1 MRKTLEAFKM
11 HRTPPPSKSAP
22 NNPATFIKKCAILA
36 TVVLSLVT
44 APHTAAAQAHTT
56 LPDISAIQ
64 SSIHAEDAIVGR
76 AIASRDF
83 ATLQRYWSPSLV
95 VNGPTNKIVNRDQV
109 VESMHHGGLN
119 YTSLKGKTE
128 FFTVTNGVAID
139 MGHDEVVTADGP
151 MAGKHLVRRSTNIFQ
166 RSGDDW
172 VLIARQAT
180 YVGFDGAILAGT
192 VTSPFTPPSPVPED
206 AAIHAQIDAN
216 GRAVGHAIAT
226 NDFAALKKL
235 WSPAMVVNSPG
246 NNILTRDQVFAAM
259 REDKLKY
266 ESGKVY
272 QDAFFVSK
280 DVAIEM
286 GHEDIVMANG
296 PMAGQPL
303 KRRFTNVWQQVGD
316 TWAQIARQATYV
328 GIDGEAVYGHPDP
341 TLDLV
346 SLATPNTSPTTE
358 VNGSPEDVKAIE
370 ALVHSNPSDHVT
382 EDVSFTNIFG
392 TVRFGREE
400 FIQRH
405 KEIGQTFFKGTTG
418 KSSITKLRFI
428 RPDVAVVD
436 VSGELSGFQK
446 LYPGLPVGKDGILR
460 NKLLLVLV
468 KENGVW
474 WITEFHN
481 VAVTPEV

>member
-1 MRKTLEAFKM
+1 M
-11 HRTPPPSKSAP
+11 HGTPYPSELPPQKSATWRKRVSI
-22 NNPATFIKKCAILA
+22 PAAALVAIVIA
-36 TVVLSLVT
+36 HQ
-44 APHTAAAQAHTT
+44 AAAAQAAATS
-56 LPDISAIQ
+56 PDVSAIE
-64 SSIHAEDAIVGR
+64 SKIHAEDSIIGR
-76 AIASRDF
+76 AIATRDF
-83 ATLQRYWSPSLV
+83 ATVQKYWSPSLV
-95 VNGPTNKIVNRDQV
+95 VNGPANKIVNRNQV
-109 VESMHHGGLN
+109 VESMHNGGLN

-192 VTSPFTPPSPVPED
+192 VTSPFTPPSPAPDD
-206 AAIHAQIDAN
+206 AAIHTQIEAN
-216 GRAVGHAIAT
+216 GRAVGNAIAT
-226 NDFAALKKL
+226 NDFAALEKL

-266 ESGKVY
+266 SSAKAVPE
-272 QDAFFVSK
+272 AFYTVR
-280 DVAIEM
+280 DLAIEM
-286 GHEDIVMANG
+286 GHDDIVMANG
-296 PMAGQPL
+296 PMAGKPIS
-303 KRRFTNVWQQVGD
+303 RRFTNVWQKNGD
-316 TWAQIARQATYV
+316 QWLQIARQATYV
-328 GIDGEAVYGHPDP
+328 GIDGGAVYGHPDP
-341 TLDLV
+341 TLDPI
-346 SLATPNTSPTTE
+346 SLAAPTFPQNTAVT
-358 VNGSPEDVKAIE
+358 GSPEDIKAIE

-392 TVRFGREE
+392 TVRFGRDE

-405 KEIGQTFFKGTTG
+405 KETGQTFFKGATST
-418 KSSITKLRFI
+418 SSITKLRFV

-436 VSGELSGFQK
+436 ISGELSGFQK
-446 LYPGLPVGKDGILR
+446 VYPGLPVGKDGVLR
-460 NKLLLVLV
+460 NKLLLVLI
-468 KENGVW
+468 KEDGTW

-481 VAVTPEV
+481 VAQTPEV